1 MDGIMKRTILRAPFF
16 LYLAGFA
23 LTGLSGLALAQKVTW
38 EFHKSLTGAFD
49 VRFPSKYKI
58 KSIPLR
64 IDNKTVLFRSEIVAS
79 VGEGPEGKEN
89 QKVFLVKVDQSMAN
103 RLKGKEIKKLLDVD
117 AFRYKKSAQRAG
129 GVVLSND
136 AIDMDGFKGRE
147 MYITYG
153 DGDDKQALRVK
164 IMYTDIS
171 RVEMVLTGPASSMY
185 AFKSNDFFDSLKLY
199 DGPGKIDGQPGENWQ
214 DYESPL
220 GLFTLRLP
228 PEGNSYTLGP
238 PKFVHERKKERGRF
252 VFIDPILSYKSFFNF
267 YGYKVDEKMNFDKV
281 KTLLL
286 SAHVAPYADKVRLE
300 DLKIDTK
307 TSEDGS
313 YGTVTTLLRMRPLEK
328 YPYINAVLLQ
338 AYFNDEGVVV
348 LEYLGANSFVEMPLG
363 KTLFSLVKFHPEK
376 YSDERASK
384 AGSSGDGQSLEDDE
398 DSPAED
404 GESVD
409 VVPDDED
416 EEESSQSEDATTLKA
431 NIKLG
436 EGADADAKAPEATPE
451 GAKPPAEA
459 ATDTAPKSPAP
470 AVTPAAGQAP
480 APEAPKPEAAAPP
493 VAVKA
498 AAPPKAPAPAQAPA
512 ATASAAP
519 QTPAAVQP
527 TAPVQPAAP
536 AKAP

>member
-1 MDGIMKRTILRAPFF
+1 MNRTVLRAPFF
-16 LYLAGFA
+16 LYLLGFT

-49 VRFPSKYKI
+49 VRFPSKYKM

-64 IDNKTVLFRSEIVAS
+64 IDDKTVLFRSEIVAS

-89 QKVFLVKVDQSMAN
+89 QKVFVVKVDQTMAP
-103 RLKGKEIKKLLDVD
+103 RLKSKEIKKLLEVD
-117 AFRYKKSAQRAG
+117 TFRYKKSAQRAG

-136 AIDMDGFKGRE
+136 PADMDGFKGRE

-153 DGDDKQALRVK
+153 DGEDKQALRVK
-164 IMYTDIS
+164 IMYTDTS
-171 RVEMVLTGPASSMY
+171 RIEMVLTGPASSMY
-185 AFKSNDFFDSLKLY
+185 AFKSNDFFDSLKPY
-199 DGPGKIDGQPGENWQ
+199 DGPGKIDGTLGENWV

-228 PEGNSYTLGP
+228 PEENSYTAGP
-238 PKFVHERKKERGRF
+238 PKFVHEAKKERGRF
-252 VFIDPILSYKSFFNF
+252 VFVDPILSYKTFFNF
-267 YGYKVDEKMNFDKV
+267 YGYKIEEKMNFDKV

-313 YGTVTTLLRMRPLEK
+313 YGMVTTLVRMRPLER

-338 AYFNDEGVVV
+338 ALFNDEGVVV
-348 LEYLGANSFVEMPLG
+348 LEYLGANGFVEMPLS

-384 AGSSGDGQSLEDDE
+384 AGAEEGDGKSLEDEE
-398 DSPAED
+398 DGPAED

-416 EEESSQSEDATTLKA
+416 EEESSQTEDATTLKA

-436 EGADADAKAPEATPE
+436 EGADADAKAPEA
-451 GAKPPAEA
+451 
-459 ATDTAPKSPAP
+459 APKSPAP
-470 AVTPAAGQAP
+470 AVTPAAGQTP
-480 APEAPKPEAAAPP
+480 APEAPKPEAAAPAAAAP
-493 VAVKA
+493 AAVKA
-498 AAPPKAPAPAQAPA
+498 ATPPKVPAPAQAPA
-512 ATASAAP
+512 ATTPAAP
-519 QTPAAVQP
+519 QTPAAAQP